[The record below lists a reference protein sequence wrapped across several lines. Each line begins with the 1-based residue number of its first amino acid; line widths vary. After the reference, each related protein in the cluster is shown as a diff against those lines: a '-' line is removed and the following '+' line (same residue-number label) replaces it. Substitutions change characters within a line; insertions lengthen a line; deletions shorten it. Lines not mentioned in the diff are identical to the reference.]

1 MRKLVSLSVVLFF
14 LFGIVVVSGPAV
26 GAPPSCSCEFCDG
39 RFSTACV
46 AWEEG
51 GARIWCTDYT
61 ANYCPHLTAPA
72 TEKAVAAAPKPDFFP
87 MEFFGIPSLAVPS
100 YAGPWVAKKAGC

>member
-14 LFGIVVVSGPAV
+14 LFGIVVVSGPA
-26 GAPPSCSCEFCDG
+26 GAIPPCSCVYCEGRPTNRCLNWEDGGILFRCSDYLDLFC
-39 RFSTACV
+39 S
-46 AWEEG
+46 
-51 GARIWCTDYT
+51 
-61 ANYCPHLTAPA
+61 PLTASP
-72 TEKAVAAAPKPDFFP
+72 TEKTVAAAPKPDFFP